1 LNVTFPQE
9 RISMNASTQ
18 RPPFAGRTF
27 EVRYDGLTA
36 LNAYDEDGLHMR
48 YEITEGAYAGAKG
61 EVAYTWRHVAGET
74 YAISWQEADRATVVH
89 LDDFAAGTS
98 RAFFTAASLDFHR
111 LEGSLRAR

>member
-1 LNVTFPQE
+1 
-9 RISMNASTQ
+9 MNASTQ